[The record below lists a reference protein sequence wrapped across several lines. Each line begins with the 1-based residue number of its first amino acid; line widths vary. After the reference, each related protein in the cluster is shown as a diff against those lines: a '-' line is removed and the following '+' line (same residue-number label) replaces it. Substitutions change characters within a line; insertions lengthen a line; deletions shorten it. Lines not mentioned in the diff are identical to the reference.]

1 LQNVAVAS
9 EPAVRGAT
17 FAEVFGVGEFRVFWL
32 AQVLSVAGD
41 RLALVALAVLVYD
54 RTHSP
59 LLTAIAYAA
68 GFLPWVVGGVLF
80 GAVADRWPRREV
92 MVACDL
98 ARAVLIAFMVVPGV
112 PLLALVALL
121 AAVTTLAPP
130 FESARSSLLPDI
142 LDGDR
147 YTVGLA
153 VVQTTFRTAMVL
165 GYAAGGVAVAAIGP
179 RPALALDAASFA
191 ASAALVRAG
200 IRQRPAAARRDAPRR
215 LRANI
220 ASAARLV
227 ATDRALRTLMLL
239 GWLVAFYAVPEA
251 VAAPYASELGGG
263 AAAVGLILAASAF
276 GGVLAAPVFM
286 RLVTPPQ
293 RMRLMSPLAVATC
306 ALLTLCLFRPPL
318 PAVLA
323 ILAASGA
330 CGVYQIA
337 ANATFM
343 TRVPTA
349 QRGQAFGLAMSGIF
363 AGQGVAFILAGAA
376 AEVISPPVVV
386 AIAGGF
392 GAAAAMALTVTW
404 RHTPPPA
411 GQAVEH
417 CQPGGGSPGGS

>member
-1 LQNVAVAS
+1 
-9 EPAVRGAT
+9 
-17 FAEVFGVGEFRVFWL
+17 
-32 AQVLSVAGD
+32 
-41 RLALVALAVLVYD
+41 
-54 RTHSP
+54 
-59 LLTAIAYAA
+59 
-68 GFLPWVVGGVLF
+68 
-80 GAVADRWPRREV
+80 
-92 MVACDL
+92 
-98 ARAVLIAFMVVPGV
+98 MVVPGV

-121 AAVTTLAPP
+121 AAVTALAPP

-153 VVQTTFRTAMVL
+153 VVQTTFRSAMVL

-191 ASAALVRAG
+191 ASAARVRAG
-200 IRQRPAAARRDAPRR
+200 IRRRPAAARRDAPRR
-215 LRANI
+215 LRADI
-220 ASAARLV
+220 TSAARLV

-251 VAAPYASELGGG
+251 VAAPYASQLGGG

-286 RLVTPPQ
+286 RLVTPAQ
-293 RMRLMSPLAVATC
+293 RMRLMGPLAVATC
-306 ALLTLCLFRPPL
+306 ALLTLCLVRPPL
-318 PAVLA
+318 PTVLT

-337 ANATFM
+337 ANAAFM
-343 TRVPTA
+343 TAVPAA

-386 AIAGGF
+386 AIAGGL

-404 RHTPPPA
+404 RRTPPPA
-411 GQAVEH
+411 GRAVEH
-417 CQPGGGSPGGS
+417 CQPGGGSPSGA

>member
-1 LQNVAVAS
+1 MAS
-9 EPAVRGAT
+9 EPAARGAT
-17 FAEVFGVGEFRVFWL
+17 FAEVFSVTEFRVFWL
-32 AQVLSVAGD
+32 AQALSVAGD
-41 RLALVALAVLVYD
+41 RLALVALALLVYD

-59 LLTAIAYAA
+59 LLTATAYAA

-92 MVACDL
+92 MVGCDL
-98 ARAVLIAFMVVPGV
+98 ARAALVAVMAVPGL

-121 AAVTTLAPP
+121 VAVTSLAPP

-153 VVQTTFRTAMVL
+153 VVQTTFRAAMVL
-165 GYAAGGVAVAAIGP
+165 GYAAGGVAVAVIGP
-179 RPALALDAASFA
+179 RPALALDAATFV
-191 ASAALVRAG
+191 ASAALVRYG
-200 IRQRPAAARRDAPRR
+200 IQRRPAAARREARR
-215 LRANI
+215 PAADI
-220 ASAARLV
+220 AAGARLV
-227 ATDRALRTLMLL
+227 GTDRALRTLMLL

-286 RLVTPPQ
+286 RLVTPPE
-293 RMRLMSPLAVATC
+293 RLRLMGPLAVATC
-306 ALLTLCLFRPPL
+306 ALLTLCLARPPL

-337 ANATFM
+337 ANAAFM
-343 TRVPTA
+343 IRVPA
-349 QRGQAFGLAMSGIF
+349 PRRGQAFGLVMSGIF
-363 AGQGVAFILAGAA
+363 AGQGVAFIVAGAA

-386 AIAGGF
+386 AIAGGS
-392 GAAAAMALTVTW
+392 GAVAAIVLTVIW
-404 RHTPPPA
+404 RGTPPPVPA
-411 GQAVEH
+411 GR
-417 CQPGGGSPGGS
+417 